1 MMMMTMT
8 IFVCEKEVCLL
19 CAGGECEIFREREVR
34 TLSALLRD
42 SIAPREGRGGEGG
55 YIYIY
60 FSFCLF
66 ILRVVDRDFSLCSV
80 PFLSTVIC

>member
-42 SIAPREGRGGEGG
+42 SITPRGRGGGKVD
-55 YIYIY
+55 IYIY

>member
-1 MMMMTMT
+1 MLWMMMMMMMMMT

-42 SIAPREGRGGEGG
+42 SITPRGRGGGEGG
-55 YIYIY
+55 
-60 FSFCLF
+60 
-66 ILRVVDRDFSLCSV
+66 
-80 PFLSTVIC
+80 